1 MSADQPVKV
10 LIAEDDF
17 FVSKGTERVLKKK
30 GYEVVGIASNGEK
43 AVEMA
48 IELQPDIILMDIQ
61 MPKVNGL
68 DASLQIQEKCP
79 TPIIVLTAHESLE
92 LVEEAGRT
100 GVGAY
105 LTKPPNED
113 EIDRAIII
121 ARARHKDLMKLKQL
135 YEEME
140 VKNKALEKAL
150 AEIKTLR
157 GIIPICAH
165 CKKVRDDSGFWE
177 QVEVYIHN
185 HSDAVFSH
193 GLCPDCAHKLYPD
206 E

>member
-1 MSADQPVKV
+1 V

-30 GYEVVGIASNGEK
+30 GYDVLGIASNGEK
-43 AVEMA
+43 VVEMA

-68 DASLQIQEKCP
+68 EAALQIQEKCP
-79 TPIIVLTAHESLE
+79 TPIIVLTAHESIE
-92 LVEEAGRT
+92 LVEQAGRT

-105 LTKPPNED
+105 LTKPPDED
-113 EIDRAIII
+113 EIDRAITI
-121 ARARHKDLMKLKQL
+121 ARARHKDLMELKKLYK
-135 YEEME
+135 EME

-157 GIIPICAH
+157 GIIPICAR

-185 HSDAVFSH
+185 HSEAVFSH
-193 GLCPDCAHKLYPD
+193 GLCPDCSRKLYPD